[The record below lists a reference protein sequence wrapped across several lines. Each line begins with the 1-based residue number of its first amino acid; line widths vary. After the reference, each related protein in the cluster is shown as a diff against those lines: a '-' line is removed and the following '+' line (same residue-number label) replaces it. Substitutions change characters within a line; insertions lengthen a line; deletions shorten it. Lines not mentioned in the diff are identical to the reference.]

1 MESDADAA
9 AGAARRPVLPST
21 GKRQATQRVQIG
33 LAGLAAM
40 ILLVGL
46 SSIIMRNAQ
55 QNQALVVPE
64 AAPTVAVTPP
74 PQPVS
79 DPLADAGVVP
89 DMSTDT
95 AAVAP
100 TRARGSG
107 APQPGT

>member
-1 MESDADAA
+1 MEPATDPAA
-9 AGAARRPVLPST
+9 SGGPVLPLT

-33 LAGLAAM
+33 LVGLAAM

-46 SSIIMRNAQ
+46 ASIIMRNAQ

-74 PQPVS
+74 KQPVS

-95 AAVAP
+95 AMAAP
-100 TRARGSG
+100 AGEIG
-107 APQPGT
+107 APPPSDP

>member
-1 MESDADAA
+1 MESSPDEAA
-9 AGAARRPVLPST
+9 APGPALPFT

-46 SSIIMRNAQ
+46 ASIIMRNAQ

-64 AAPTVAVTPP
+64 AAPTVAVSPP

-95 AAVAP
+95 SAAAAP
-100 TRARGSG
+100 AAGGAG
-107 APQPGT
+107 APSPRP